1 MTFTEDLTRRAADV
15 VGRRTSRRGFLGRTA
30 LVGSALTVA
39 GPTYVLRPGSAY
51 AAVTRVR
58 CADCGSGLCCDG
70 YTEFCCHI
78 NADGANQCPPGT
90 LLAGWWKVDNSD
102 FCFGTARYYMDCNKA
117 NPGCGCGSSGA
128 CQDDGSQCGC
138 KDCQSRKDGC
148 TVFRYGNCSNHVS
161 CVGPIMCRVVTCTKP
176 WEIEPSCSQV
186 ARTDNNTRNHHR
198 PCLERDPNDQEL
210 AFVQALFADFLGRA
224 SDPTGESYWGN
235 QLVRGSHLGY
245 SIRDVIAHSFAFSAE
260 YATAVVDQLYQRILG
275 RQPDAEGRAF
285 WAERVRTDLTPEHL
299 AVQLLASD
307 EFYAKSGGTAPGFV
321 RALYRTALRR
331 EPAQREI
338 DQRSAQLAGGTSR
351 QAVAADVY
359 GSAESRGVRVDDLY
373 QQFLG
378 RQPDPAGRSY
388 WIDVLSRR
396 QDLALALYLAASDEY
411 YGRAYRR
418 FPGGAQTAT
427 SGDLDDLAGAFGGA
441 R

>member
-58 CADCGSGLCCDG
+58 CADCGGGLCCDG

-78 NADGANQCPPGT
+78 NPDGANQCPPGT

-117 NPGCGCGSSGA
+117 SPGCRCGSSGA
-128 CQDDGSQCGC
+128 CQDDHGQCGC
-138 KDCQSRKDGC
+138 KDCQSRKNGC
-148 TVFRYGNCSNHVS
+148 TVFRYGNCNNQVS

-176 WEIEPSCSQV
+176 WEIEPTCSQV

-198 PCLERDPNDQEL
+198 ACLERDPNDQEL
-210 AFVQALFADFLGRA
+210 AFVKALFADFLGRA
-224 SDPTGESYWGN
+224 SDASGEAYWGG
-235 QLVRGSHLGY
+235 QLVRGSHLPY
-245 SIRDVIAHSFAFSAE
+245 SIRDHIAYSFAFSAE
-260 YATAVVDQLYQRILG
+260 YATAVVDQLYQRILD
-275 RQPDAEGRAF
+275 RQPDGQGRAF

-307 EFYAKSGGTAPGFV
+307 EFYAKGGGTPKGFV
-321 RALYRTALRR
+321 RRLYRTVVRR
-331 EPAQREI
+331 EPTPAEI
-338 DQRSAQLAGGTSR
+338 DWRAGELASGTSR
-351 QAVAADVY
+351 QAIAAHVFA
-359 GSAESRGVRVDDLY
+359 SEESRGFRVDDLY
-373 QQFLG
+373 ARFLG
-378 RQPDPAGRSY
+378 RGPDPAGRRY
-388 WIDVLSRR
+388 WIDVLGRR

-411 YGRAYRR
+411 YRRAAGR
-418 FPGGAQTAT
+418 FPGGVSAAT
-427 SGDLDDLAGAFGGA
+427 SGSLDDLAGVVGA
-441 R
+441 GR